1 MLVTRYLKIMETQ
14 EKTAK
19 NTHHGH
25 AIKRYRHTLGIKQEA
40 LATDMGISQALVSF
54 YEQKKVID
62 DDMIDKFSQAL
73 NVTPALIKG
82 LEEDPVTFI
91 IENNTLKNGHILTGN
106 NIENFNSDPVDRI
119 IELNKEKTAL
129 YERMLELEKE
139 KNTLLEKLL
148 KERKR

>member
-1 MLVTRYLKIMETQ
+1 MDIQ

-25 AIKRYRHTLGIKQEA
+25 SIKRYRHTLGIKQET

-54 YEQKKVID
+54 YEQKKVIE
-62 DDMIDKFSQAL
+62 DDMIDKFAKAL
-73 NVTPALIKG
+73 NVAPKLIKE

-91 IENNTLKNGHILTGN
+91 IENNTFEAGN
-106 NIENFNSDPVDRI
+106 NIGCDNTVNINNPIEQI
-119 IELNKEKTAL
+119 LELNKEKQAL

-139 KNTLLEKLL
+139 KNALLEKLL
-148 KERKR
+148 KERK

>member
-1 MLVTRYLKIMETQ
+1 MTKQMDTQ

-40 LATDMGISQALVSF
+40 LAADMGISQALVSF

-62 DDMIDKFSQAL
+62 DDTIDKFAQAL
-73 NVTPALIKG
+73 NVAPALIKE

-91 IENNTLKNGHILTGN
+91 IENNTFESGN
-106 NIENFNSDPVDRI
+106 NIGCDTVNINNP
-119 IELNKEKTAL
+119 IEQILKLNKEMQAL
-129 YERMLELEKE
+129 YERIAGLEKE
-139 KNTLLEKLL
+139 KNAFLEKLL
-148 KERKR
+148 KERT

>member
-1 MLVTRYLKIMETQ
+1 MDTQ
-14 EKTAK
+14 EKTTP

-40 LATDMGISQALVSF
+40 LAADMGISQALVSF

-62 DDMIDKFSQAL
+62 DDTINKFAKAL
-73 NVTPALIKG
+73 NVASALIKD

-91 IENNTLKNGHILTGN
+91 IENNTVEKGGIIAQIAEN
-106 NIENFNSDPVDRI
+106 NTTHNNPDPIDRI
-119 IELNKEKTAL
+119 IELANEKTAL

-139 KNTLLEKLL
+139 KNALLEKLL
-148 KERKR
+148 KERR